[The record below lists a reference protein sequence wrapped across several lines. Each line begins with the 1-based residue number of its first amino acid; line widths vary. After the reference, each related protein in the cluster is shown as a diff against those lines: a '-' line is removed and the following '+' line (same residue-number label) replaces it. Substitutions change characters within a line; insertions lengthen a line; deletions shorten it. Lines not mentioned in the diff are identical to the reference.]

1 MVMDRFIVFEP
12 CQLARSIVNK
22 GDKVWKLWQPW
33 MPGCDEGPVSFDAS
47 ESRQPLSG
55 WLIGRLSK
63 PGGEGAADT
72 WQIRLDDEDLPG
84 GWVEILRTLE
94 FSAEKA
100 AKVAP
105 LYLLATRNG
114 LVVVAD
120 GLVQETQAQEQYAQ
134 RLGRWNGKDVAP
146 RLPRPID
153 GLISAQLLRRTR
165 FRFGQWVELS
175 GRPSQFKDTAHRFF
189 VASAATIG
197 TTEKSAG
204 IAGSVI
210 PGSISCN
217 DTFVAFSLRRSQV
230 ESAGS
235 VTPVRAPDARV
246 YVEPNPGQSAEKLKN
261 AINAWNTDPGGQFA
275 PEPFMMARG
284 APMLIPD
291 DSDTNEMTLM
301 DLGQPRLKFVR
312 QEDAVG
318 VFKVP
323 DLTPAAES
331 EAREIRIA
339 IDKTE
344 FHLISGSALLQDDI
358 YAITF
363 GPLSGEILTAIKIVE
378 ETWIEGITIKD
389 LLPVSGGRT
398 DRAILVGD
406 EDNKQLLIN
415 PQTLVAI
422 EEAMPGETRSRGVG
436 GGGEFAGEEVTG
448 VSEGKQSSER
458 LLGSWAEHGLRV
470 SHAELIG
477 ILLRTGFKGTNAV
490 ELGNQQATQSHPKAT
505 PRPHRGHT
513 RAY

>member
-1 MVMDRFIVFEP
+1 MDV
-12 CQLARSIVNK
+12 
-22 GDKVWKLWQPW
+22 
-33 MPGCDEGPVSFDAS
+33 
-47 ESRQPLSG
+47 
-55 WLIGRLSK
+55 
-63 PGGEGAADT
+63 
-72 WQIRLDDEDLPG
+72 
-84 GWVEILRTLE
+84 
-94 FSAEKA
+94 
-100 AKVAP
+100 
-105 LYLLATRNG
+105 
-114 LVVVAD
+114 
-120 GLVQETQAQEQYAQ
+120 
-134 RLGRWNGKDVAP
+134 
-146 RLPRPID
+146 
-153 GLISAQLLRRTR
+153 
-165 FRFGQWVELS
+165 
-175 GRPSQFKDTAHRFF
+175 
-189 VASAATIG
+189 
-197 TTEKSAG
+197 
-204 IAGSVI
+204 
-210 PGSISCN
+210 
-217 DTFVAFSLRRSQV
+217 
-230 ESAGS
+230 
-235 VTPVRAPDARV
+235 
-246 YVEPNPGQSAEKLKN
+246 
-261 AINAWNTDPGGQFA
+261 
-275 PEPFMMARG
+275 
-284 APMLIPD
+284 
-291 DSDTNEMTLM
+291 
-301 DLGQPRLKFVR
+301 GQPRLKFVR

-490 ELGNQQATQSHPKAT
+490 ELGNQQATQSHTKAT
-505 PRPHRGHT
+505 PKPTDSQPIATPKPHQSHTKVRGRRGNVLAEDAAHCVGALRFELGRT
-513 RAY
+513 IATERAGIQAGLSQLLLAWKSLEMSLPPLRSGESRARELRRQDEP